1 MAKKSRP
8 SVLKRQREARKREK
22 AAQKRERREQFTEAG
37 SRVATKEDLEGYGL
51 IPATPTDG
59 EKED

>member
-22 AAQKRERREQFTEAG
+22 AAQKRERREQFSDAG

-51 IPATPTDG
+51 IPTSPTDAEE
-59 EKED
+59 EK